1 MEMLWPHIVEIENK
15 HTKNFKK
22 ILVWAVDEW
31 SAESYATLA
40 DWVAIS
46 ARKAEKG
53 EFQWK
58 RFLAFIVSLGC
69 LSHTALKS
77 TL

>member
-15 HTKNFKK
+15 YTKQVKK
-22 ILVWAVDEW
+22 ILVWAVNEW

-46 ARKAEKG
+46 ARKAAKG
-53 EFQWK
+53 EF
-58 RFLAFIVSLGC
+58 
-69 LSHTALKS
+69 
-77 TL
+77 